1 MKLKKTFENLL
12 ITNKNIN
19 EHFKISRETFELNID
34 SSQGPAKQLI
44 TAQKCPLMM
53 QMMALIHS
61 IQHKMLNMGSH
72 RFLDS
77 MNDEAK
83 MMKNFR
89 GEQESISVY

>member
-34 SSQGPAKQLI
+34 SSQGPARQLI

-53 QMMALIHS
+53 QWLLIHS
-61 IQHKMLNMGSH
+61 IQHKMLNMGSQ

-83 MMKNFR
+83 MMKF
-89 GEQESISVY
+89 